1 MSSARNS
8 ALVGEDEWTF
18 SSSLPDQTPHE
29 ITLVDSAVNILFLVS
44 KAREADGAIK
54 IKASI
59 SNNTTTPVA
68 DFTLQI
74 AVMKVFTASPQSIT
88 LKRTNEFNTETKQGY
103 SLRLEPQT
111 GRNLGPNQRAGITQ
125 VIHVVGV
132 EQGRGTA
139 LKIRWKA
146 SYAVGDAPKQEQGE
160 LASLGVA

>member
-29 ITLVDSAVNILFLVS
+29 ITLVNSAVNIMFLVS

-74 AVMKVFTASPQSIT
+74 AVMKVCCFASLPQY
-88 LKRTNEFNTETKQGY
+88 LKELISTNTEMQGY

-111 GRNLGPNQRAGITQ
+111 GRHLGPNQRAGITQ
-125 VIHVVGV
+125 VIHIVGV

-146 SYAVGDAPKQEQGE
+146 SYAAGGAPKQEQGE